1 MNNASI
7 DEKIITKNEAVI
19 LSMTKKEREDPKVI
33 NGSRKKRIA
42 DGAGT
47 DVSTINKLLKQFKM
61 TAEMMKKMSK
71 SKTNPTSSGAIP
83 DELLNQLKLK

>member
-7 DEKIITKNEAVI
+7 DEKIITTNEAII
-19 LSMTKKEREDPKVI
+19 LSMTKKEREDPKEI

-42 DGAGT
+42 VGSGT

-61 TAEMMKKMSK
+61 MTEMMKKMSK
-71 SKTNPTSSGAIP
+71 GNTNPTSSGIIP